1 MGKFLPSGQSPLH
14 LLRCLSLKRLM
25 GEAHTGSGLGKN
37 YQSCWLG
44 AILHHLSRTVQ
55 SRWAGSPHSSKGSAG
70 PLRVR
75 CVHWPCS
82 QLQSHCWKQL
92 ALEGKNKCHV
102 LESETQIMVV
112 SLRKLNL
119 LEGTL
124 FFHPQWIT
132 SWDCCC
138 QSTQQM
144 NCLLESVLK
153 CYSFTSLENQLAR
166 MKERFLCHLGRK

>member
-1 MGKFLPSGQSPLH
+1 MGKHIQDQIWGRTTNPADQVQFCTTLAGQCSPGELAAHTPPRGVLAPSG
-14 LLRCLSLKRLM
+14 
-25 GEAHTGSGLGKN
+25 
-37 YQSCWLG
+37 
-44 AILHHLSRTVQ
+44 
-55 SRWAGSPHSSKGSAG
+55 
-70 PLRVR
+70 VR
-75 CVHWPCS
+75 CVDWPCS

-144 NCLLESVLK
+144 NYLLESVLK

-166 MKERFLCHLGRK
+166 MKERFLCHLGKEK

>member
-1 MGKFLPSGQSPLH
+1 MGKHIQDQIWGRTMNPADQVQSCTTLAGECSPDELAAHTPPRVVLAPSG
-14 LLRCLSLKRLM
+14 
-25 GEAHTGSGLGKN
+25 
-37 YQSCWLG
+37 
-44 AILHHLSRTVQ
+44 
-55 SRWAGSPHSSKGSAG
+55 
-70 PLRVR
+70 VR
-75 CVHWPCS
+75 CVDWPCS

-102 LESETQIMVV
+102 LESEIQIMVV

-144 NCLLESVLK
+144 NYLLESVLK

-166 MKERFLCHLGRK
+166 MKERFLCHLGKEK